1 MGARDI
7 LTALQAAGFQV
18 LAVGDRLRVE
28 PASLLTP
35 ELLTTLRQHKPELLT
50 LLSETAGIG
59 TGSPAEPPPAP
70 RPTAPARR
78 PFGLTAGE
86 LAEAHREPWTAA
98 DIARFL
104 ARVAAVQR
112 RGFGERDGED
122 LAERLHLLAARSE
135 GQVLCLGCKHLSGTA
150 GKGWRCGNHR
160 AAGMPLELAA
170 EVVTLPQRCAGFALT
185 TEVTKS

>member
-18 LAVGDRLRVE
+18 LVVDDRLWVG
-28 PASLLTP
+28 PASLLTD
-35 ELLTTLRQHKPELLT
+35 ELRSTIRQHKPEMLT

-70 RPTAPARR
+70 RPTAPDRR

-86 LAEAHREPWTAA
+86 LDEAHREAWTAA
-98 DIARFL
+98 DIARFI

-112 RGFGERDGED
+112 RGVAERDAED
-122 LAERLHLLAARSE
+122 VAERLHLLDVRSE
-135 GQVLCLGCKHLSGTA
+135 GQVLCLGCWHLSGTA

-160 AAGMPLELAA
+160 AAGMPRELSA
-170 EVVTLPQRCAGFALT
+170 EVVTLPQRCPGFAST
-185 TEVTKS
+185 TEVTKP

>member
-1 MGARDI
+1 MSAAET
-7 LTALQAAGFQV
+7 LTLLQAAG
-18 LAVGDRLRVE
+18 LRLGLDEGRLWVE

-35 ELLTTLRQHKPELLT
+35 ELLTTIRQSKAEPLAALT
-50 LLSETAGIG
+50 ETSTIG

-86 LAEAHREPWTAA
+86 LDEAHREAWTAA

-112 RGFGERDGED
+112 RGFGERDAED
-122 LAERLHLLAARSE
+122 VAERLHLLAARSE
-135 GQVLCLGCKHLSGTA
+135 GQVLCLGCQHLSGTA

-160 AAGMPLELAA
+160 AAGMPRELAA
-170 EVVTLPQRCAGFALT
+170 EVVTLPQRCPGFSSIP
-185 TEVTKS
+185 EVKSC

>member
-1 MGARDI
+1 
-7 LTALQAAGFQV
+7 
-18 LAVGDRLRVE
+18 VGDRLRVG

-35 ELLTTLRQHKPELLT
+35 ELLTTIRQHKPELLA

-59 TGSPAEPPPAP
+59 TGSRAEPPPAP

-86 LAEAHREPWTAA
+86 LDDAHREAWTAA

-112 RGFGERDGED
+112 RGFGERDAED
-122 LAERLHLLAARSE
+122 VAERLHLLAARSE
-135 GQVLCLGCKHLSGTA
+135 GQVLCLGCTHLSGSSTS
-150 GKGWRCGNHR
+150 GWGCRNHR
-160 AAGMPLELAA
+160 AAGMPRELAA
-170 EVVTLPQRCAGFALT
+170 EVVTLPQRCPGFALT
-185 TEVTKS
+185 TEVKSC